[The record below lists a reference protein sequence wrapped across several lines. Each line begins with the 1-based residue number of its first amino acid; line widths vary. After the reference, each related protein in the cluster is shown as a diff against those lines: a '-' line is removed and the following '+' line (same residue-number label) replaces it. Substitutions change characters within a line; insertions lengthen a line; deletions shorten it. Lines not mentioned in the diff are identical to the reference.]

1 MEPGDILERQRDSS
15 LGIMESHP
23 LRQIEHVLGTL
34 LLNSPLQTPFDS
46 VENAHQY
53 VRLLVEA
60 IAEAKTEIAADLGE
74 AAQAKSERRVQ
85 ALQIVQFKLDK
96 LEQHLKTSSRLLNDL
111 RTLRRLLLDERPEPT
126 TASPDEI
133 VRNSEE

>member
-1 MEPGDILERQRDSS
+1 
-15 LGIMESHP
+15 
-23 LRQIEHVLGTL
+23 V
-34 LLNSPLQTPFDS
+34 NSPLQTPFDS

-60 IAEAKTEIAADLGE
+60 ITEAKGEIAADLGA

-96 LEQHLKTSSRLLNDL
+96 LEQHLQSSSRLLNDL

-126 TASPDEI
+126 TASPG
-133 VRNSEE
+133 RNSEE

>member
-1 MEPGDILERQRDSS
+1 MSD
-15 LGIMESHP
+15 
-23 LRQIEHVLGTL
+23 
-34 LLNSPLQTPFDS
+34 PLQTPFDS
-46 VENAHQY
+46 VENAQQY

-60 IAEAKTEIAADLGE
+60 IAEAKSEIAADLGATDLG
-74 AAQAKSERRVQ
+74 AAVAARSQRRVQ

-126 TASPDEI
+126 TASSDKDSGE
-133 VRNSEE
+133 